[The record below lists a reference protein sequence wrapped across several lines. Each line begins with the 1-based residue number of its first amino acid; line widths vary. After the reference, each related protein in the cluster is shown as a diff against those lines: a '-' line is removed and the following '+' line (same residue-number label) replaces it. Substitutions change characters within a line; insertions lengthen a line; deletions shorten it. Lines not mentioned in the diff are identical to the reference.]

1 MKSTTTVLKG
11 NQVNRSWHLIDL
23 DNQMIGRA
31 ATQIAQ
37 LLMGKQKIT
46 FSYHRDDGDFVIA
59 INASRIQA
67 SGKKLSDKLYQTYS
81 GFPGGLKELTLAE
94 MMKKDPRKVILNA
107 VKGMLPKNKLR
118 DRRLT
123 RLKVFVGSDHP
134 FAEKLKSAK

>member
-59 INASRIQA
+59 INASRMP
-67 SGKKLSDKLYQTYS
+67 S
-81 GFPGGLKELTLAE
+81 
-94 MMKKDPRKVILNA
+94 
-107 VKGMLPKNKLR
+107 
-118 DRRLT
+118 
-123 RLKVFVGSDHP
+123 
-134 FAEKLKSAK
+134 SA